1 MTVTLKVSS
10 EEEARLLAAAA
21 DRGQEVSNYLLA
33 LARQEFQIPP
43 APSQFEGLSVAEAL
57 AGQIGT
63 VDSRKQNAGRMS
75 DYARNSE
82 EEFGKIIDEKKAQG
96 NLGRSLILGR

>member
-33 LARQEFQIPP
+33 LAR
-43 APSQFEGLSVAEAL
+43 
-57 AGQIGT
+57 
-63 VDSRKQNAGRMS
+63 
-75 DYARNSE
+75 
-82 EEFGKIIDEKKAQG
+82 
-96 NLGRSLILGR
+96 